1 MNLNGWEMDIC
12 WILWRELSCWSVQKS
27 RNVPNDLLPTPL
39 PGVRERNWSVERQW
53 NIKNLKNDRTLEFK
67 EIFQD
72 NLPYYLILQRS
83 RHFKWPP
90 KPRLFSTRNRIIT
103 LVFSLPNPLF
113 LTSTIFELAKYGSFF
128 LLLTLKL

>member
-1 MNLNGWEMDIC
+1 MDEK
-12 WILWRELSCWSVQKS
+12 WTFVESCEENYPAEVCKS

-83 RHFKWPP
+83 RHFK
-90 KPRLFSTRNRIIT
+90 
-103 LVFSLPNPLF
+103 
-113 LTSTIFELAKYGSFF
+113 
-128 LLLTLKL
+128 